1 MRKARHDMLLLRIRQ
16 FLSCFGFLITSIA
29 GLCSSLPVVAV
40 AQSSIP
46 PRISGPI
53 EESSVTVLGGN
64 VPANARPEFD
74 QGEAPSATQ
83 LASMRLVLS
92 HSAEQQAA
100 MDALMAQQLQ
110 RSSPNYHRWL
120 TPDQFG
126 RLYGPADSDIAAI
139 VAWLESHGL
148 KVEDIPPGRNNI
160 TFSGTVSQ
168 VEEAFHVAIHSFEV
182 NGECFL
188 SNTADPSIPSA
199 LASVI
204 SGVAQLNTI
213 RPRPHSVPGRA
224 GQFDPDSHRLV
235 PAAESSTVTRPE
247 LTTGSAGSYN
257 LYLVPSDAATIYDT
271 PNSFNANFAS
281 GGTSYTGSGVT
292 IGVVG
297 DALIQASTVVAYRS
311 RFLNDSTAPTINN
324 VSPLATAGT
333 DTDEAY
339 LDVEIAGGLA
349 PGAGITF
356 YTSNSLQTAIQQ
368 AITDN
373 KVGILSVSF
382 GECELSL
389 GTAGNQLLDGWW
401 QQASMA
407 GIAVVVSSGDS
418 GSAACDS
425 NTSESAAIHG
435 LQVSGF
441 ASTPY
446 NIAVGGTD
454 YSSLVAGFTTYVNTT
469 NSSAAATPY
478 LSAKGYIPESVWN
491 DSSISDTMLTNNVPA
506 QNPLKNNATN
516 IIAGGGGFSSCSTNS
531 TSGNTPG
538 TCTSGYAKPS
548 WQLGAGVPGDGA
560 RDIPDVSLFAGNG
573 IDGAAWLVCTDD
585 AATGGAAGQ
594 SDNCVANSN
603 NPPTFAFAAFGGTS
617 TAAPAFA
624 GILALVQQKAGGRLG
639 LAAQELYNLFNS
651 SKAGVV
657 FHDVTT
663 GNNSVV
669 CTSGSTSDCQKNG
682 AGYFFLTG
690 NDTTAGYD
698 LATGVGSVDATQ
710 LVTYWGSVTGSAAAT
725 IALTP
730 SATTITAI
738 QSLTVNTTV
747 AGSGNAGTPTGT
759 ITLSDGGNY
768 SSSATLASGAASF
781 TIPAGALQPGT
792 VTLTANYSGDVNYA
806 KTSNSVSVTVSA
818 LAYTLA
824 ATTPG
829 AVTPGNLTSSSVT
842 VSTSNGYSGSVA
854 VACAVSNTPANA
866 VDVPSC
872 GVTGSPVTLSST
884 ATSGTVTLT
893 FTTTAPVATLTHPR
907 GRWEDAGVAVLAL
920 LVFFG
925 IPSRRRSWRPLVGL
939 VAAAFVL
946 LSVSSCGSSSGSGS
960 SNPGT
965 TAGKYTYIVTGTGTP
980 APNSTPT
987 TTVTLTVN

>member
-1 MRKARHDMLLLRIRQ
+1 MKKGAARKMLSLRLQ
-16 FLSCFGFLITSIA
+16 
-29 GLCSSLPVVAV
+29 VVALALAV
-40 AQSSIP
+40 SAPCSIP
-46 PRISGPI
+46 SPGQSVTPRISGPI
-53 EESSVTVLGGN
+53 DESSLTTLFGN

-74 QGEAPSATQ
+74 RGEAPPATQ

-92 HSAEQQAA
+92 HSPAQKSAIDA
-100 MDALMAQQLQ
+100 MLAQQLQ
-110 RSSPNYHRWL
+110 KSSPNYHHWL
-120 TPDQFG
+120 TPDQYG
-126 RLYGPADSDIAAI
+126 KLYGPADSDIAAV

-160 TFSGTVSQ
+160 AFSGTVAQ
-168 VEEAFHVAIHSFEV
+168 TEEAFHVAIHSFEV
-182 NGECFL
+182 KGEHFL
-188 SNTADPSIPSA
+188 SNTSEPSIPSA
-199 LASVI
+199 LAPVV

-213 RPRPHSVPGRA
+213 RPKPYNVPGRA
-224 GQFDPDSHRLV
+224 GEFDPASHRLV
-235 PAAESSTVTRPE
+235 PVGESSLVTRPE
-247 LTTGSAGSYN
+247 LTTGTAGSYN
-257 LYLVPSDAATIYDT
+257 LFLVPSDAATIYDT
-271 PNSFNANFAS
+271 PNSFNANFAP

-297 DALIQASTVVAYRS
+297 DALIQASTVVDYRS
-311 RFLNDSTAPTINN
+311 KFLNDSTAPTINN
-324 VSPLATAGT
+324 ITPAATAGM

-349 PGAGITF
+349 PGASVTF
-356 YTSNSLQTAIQQ
+356 YTSNSLQTAVQQ

-373 KVGILSVSF
+373 KVDILSVSF

-389 GTAGNQLLDGWW
+389 GTAGNQLLNGWW

-407 GIAVVVSSGDS
+407 GMAVVVSSGDS
-418 GSAACDS
+418 GSAACDAS
-425 NTSESAAIHG
+425 ASETAAIHG
-435 LQVSGF
+435 LEVSGF

-454 YSSLVAGFTTYVNTT
+454 YSGLIAGFTTYANTT

-491 DSSISDTMLTNNVPA
+491 DSSISDAMLANNVPA
-506 QNPLKNNATN
+506 QNPLQGNATN
-516 IIAGGGGFSSCSTNS
+516 IIAAGGGFSSCSTNS
-531 TSGNTPG
+531 TSGNTLG

-548 WQLGAGVPGDGA
+548 WQLGPGIPGDGA

-585 AATGGAAGQ
+585 AAAGGAAGQ
-594 SDNCVANSN
+594 TDNCVANSN

-639 LAAQELYNLFNS
+639 LAAQQLYDLFNN
-651 SKAGVV
+651 SKASLV

-682 AGYFFLTG
+682 AGYYFLTG
-690 NDTTAGYD
+690 YDATAGYD
-698 LATGVGSVDATQ
+698 QASGMGSVDATQ
-710 LVTYWGSVTGSAAAT
+710 LVTYWGTATGSAAAAVT
-725 IALTP
+725 LTP
-730 SATTITAI
+730 SATSITTI
-738 QSLTVNTTV
+738 QSLTVKVTV
-747 AGSGNAGTPTGT
+747 AGSGNAGTPTGAV
-759 ITLSDGGNY
+759 TLSDGGNY

-792 VTLTANYSGDVNYA
+792 VTLTANYSGDANYSTA
-806 KTSNSVSVTVSA
+806 SNSVSITVSA
-818 LAYTLA
+818 VAYTLA

-829 AVTPGNLTSSSVT
+829 AVTPGNLSSSTVT
-842 VSTSNGYSGSVA
+842 VGTSNGYSGSVA
-854 VACAVSNTPANA
+854 VSCAVSNTPANA
-866 VDVPSC
+866 VEVPSC
-872 GVTGSPVTLSST
+872 SVTGSPVTLSAT
-884 ATSGTVTLT
+884 TTSGTVTLT
-893 FTTTAPVATLTHPR
+893 FTTTAPVATLRRPR
-907 GRWEDAGVAVLAL
+907 GSGWEGAGATVLAL

-925 IPSRRRSWRPLVGL
+925 IPSRRRGWRALAGL
-939 VAAAFVL
+939 LAAAFVL
-946 LSVSSCGSSSGSGS
+946 VSISACGSSNTSGKSI
-960 SNPGT
+960 PGT
-965 TAGKYTYIVTGTGTP
+965 TAGTYTYTVTGTGTP

-987 TTVTLTVN
+987 ITVTLTVN

>member
-1 MRKARHDMLLLRIRQ
+1 MLSLRLQ
-16 FLSCFGFLITSIA
+16 
-29 GLCSSLPVVAV
+29 VVALALAV
-40 AQSSIP
+40 SALGSIP
-46 PRISGPI
+46 SLGQSVAPRISGPI
-53 EESSVTVLGGN
+53 DESSLTVLRGN
-64 VPANARPEFD
+64 LPANARPEFD
-74 QGEAPSATQ
+74 QGEAPPAAQ

-92 HSAEQQAA
+92 PSPEQQAA

-110 RSSPNYHRWL
+110 KSSPNYHHWL
-120 TPDQFG
+120 TPGQFG
-126 RLYGPADSDIAAI
+126 KLYGPADSDVAAI

-160 TFSGTVSQ
+160 AFSGTVAQ

-182 NGECFL
+182 NGERFL
-188 SNTADPSIPSA
+188 SNTVDPRIPSA
-199 LASVI
+199 LAPVI

-213 RPRPHSVPGRA
+213 RPRPYNVPGRA
-224 GQFDPDSHRLV
+224 GRFDPASHRLV
-235 PAAESSTVTRPE
+235 PVEGSSTVMRPE

-257 LYLVPSDAATIYDT
+257 LYLVAADAATIYDT

-281 GGTSYTGSGVT
+281 SGTSYTGSGVT

-297 DALIQASTVVAYRS
+297 DALIQASTVVDYRS
-311 RFLNDSTAPTINN
+311 KFLNDAKAPTINN
-324 VSPLATAGT
+324 VTPLATAGA

-349 PGAGITF
+349 PGASVTF

-373 KVGILSVSF
+373 KVDILSVSF

-389 GTAGNQLLDGWW
+389 GSAGNQLLNGWW

-407 GIAVVVSSGDS
+407 GMAVVVSSGDS
-418 GSAACDS
+418 GSAGCDAS
-425 NTSESAAIHG
+425 TSETAAIHG

-454 YSSLVAGFTTYVNTT
+454 YSSLIAGFTTYVNTT
-469 NSSAAATPY
+469 NSSAASTPY
-478 LSAKGYIPESVWN
+478 LSAKGYIPEAVWN
-491 DSSISDTMLTNNVPA
+491 DSSISDTMLANNVPA
-506 QNPLKNNATN
+506 QNPLQGNATN

-531 TSGNTPG
+531 TSGNTLG

-548 WQLGAGVPGDGA
+548 WQLGPGVPGDGA

-594 SDNCVANSN
+594 ADNCVANSN

-639 LAAQELYNLFNS
+639 LAAQELYDLFNS
-651 SKAGVV
+651 SKASLV
-657 FHDVTT
+657 FHDVTA

-669 CTSGSTSDCQKNG
+669 CTSGSTTDCQKNG
-682 AGYFFLTG
+682 AGYYFLTG
-690 NDTTAGYD
+690 YDATAGYD
-698 LATGVGSVDATQ
+698 QASGMGSVDATQ
-710 LVTYWGSVTGSAAAT
+710 LVTYWGTGTGSAPAT
-725 IALTP
+725 LTLTP
-730 SATTITAI
+730 SATSITAL
-738 QSLTVNTTV
+738 QSLTVNVMVT
-747 AGSGNAGTPTGT
+747 GSGLLGTPTGSVT
-759 ITLSDGGNY
+759 ISDASVSY
-768 SSSATLASGAASF
+768 TSSPTTLAAGAASI
-781 TIPAGALQPGT
+781 TIPAGTLPTGSD
-792 VTLTANYSGDVNYA
+792 TLTANYSGDVNYA
-806 KTSNSVSVTVSA
+806 ATSNSVNIMVSA
-818 LAYTLA
+818 LAYTLT

-829 AVTPGNLTSSSVT
+829 AVAPGNLSSSTVT
-842 VSTSNGYSGSVA
+842 VSSSNGYSGSVA
-854 VACAVSNTPANA
+854 VTCAVSSQPANA
-866 VDVPSC
+866 VNVPSC
-872 GVTGSPVTLSST
+872 SVTGSPVTLGSAT
-884 ATSGTVTLT
+884 TSGTVTLT
-893 FTTTAPVATLTHPR
+893 FTTTAPVATLTRPR
-907 GRWEDAGVAVLAL
+907 GGWEGAGATVLAL
-920 LVFFG
+920 LIFFG
-925 IPSRRRSWRPLVGL
+925 IPSRRRSWRALVGL
-939 VAAAFVL
+939 LAATFVL
-946 LSVSSCGSSSGSGS
+946 LSISACGSSNTSGN

-965 TAGKYTYIVTGTGTP
+965 TAGAYTYTVTGTGTP